1 MSPQRLLA
9 LSPLLCS
16 CRAPLVHIGL
26 LPEEPGAPRTR
37 NVPQRSPQPP
47 PLRDTAWAAHT
58 LDRNS
63 PAAVA
68 GLQPQVA
75 SANSHSPLRSIPR
88 PGRRRPLNAHGRR
101 RRRRRGELEL
111 TDPIPP
117 GPRTPGQTAAAAP
130 VATASTSLAAAA
142 PPPPSPLPP
151 VPAPPTWGSAHWPSR
166 PGAGLGALQQ
176 KGWLLA
182 LVRGALVVSCTLVRR
197 PQRCRTDLPP
207 RAACRRT
214 GGANLRNKSP
224 FAFQQ

>member
-117 GPRTPGQTAAAAP
+117 RPADTGPNRRCSPCSYRQHFAGRRRPAP
-130 VATASTSLAAAA
+130 TF
-142 PPPPSPLPP
+142 
-151 VPAPPTWGSAHWPSR
+151 APPTWGSAHWPSR

-176 KGWLLA
+176 KGRLLA

-197 PQRCRTDLPP
+197 PQRCRTNLPP